1 MAKPKKYENETQQA
15 FAPAAERNKALIAAA
30 ISSILPERGM
40 VLELA
45 SGTGQHVAYFAEQFP
60 KLEWQ
65 PSDVSVGA
73 CASIRAYLSASTATN
88 VKAPIELDVLRQRW
102 PVDRVDAI
110 LAINLVH
117 IAPWAV
123 TSSLFRGATD
133 HLNDSGVLVMYGPY
147 RLFGHYH
154 APSNEAF
161 DARLRSENIEWGVRD
176 VRDIITA
183 ADQYGFVLNA
193 LIPMPANNH
202 ILVFRRQV
210 SP

>member
-133 HLNDSGVLVMYGPY
+133 HLNDSGVLVMYVLIACLDTTTHHRM
-147 RLFGHYH
+147 RL
-154 APSNEAF
+154 STL
-161 DARLRSENIEWGVRD
+161 D
-176 VRDIITA
+176 
-183 ADQYGFVLNA
+183 
-193 LIPMPANNH
+193 
-202 ILVFRRQV
+202 
-210 SP
+210 